1 MTYELLV
8 STRKGLLIG
17 TSDDRAAWDFGDT
30 PTSPAGRSTTPCAT
44 RPALGRRQP
53 PAVGA
58 ASALLR
64 RRRRLLAGEHSARIP
79 RRDLHPLRIRHPQ
92 RRRDRESQH

>member
-30 PTSPAGRSTTPCAT
+30 HFAGWQVDYAVRDP
-44 RPALGRRQP
+44 RHGRLWA
-53 PAVGA
+53 AV
-58 ASALLR
+58 SHL
-64 RRRRLLAGEHSARIP
+64 
-79 RRDLHPLRIRHPQ
+79 Q
-92 RRRDRESQH
+92 